1 MQDTR
6 LGSYGRLHQGSAR
19 EDNRNVQIEHR
30 LVLNF
35 KLILKHFR
43 KNFKNNFVC
52 FRSIVPDNFND
63 LLQVY
68 TANGFRVIAMA
79 GKSLDSSVSWSHAC
93 KMPRDVIESD
103 LTFYGFLIMQNAIKP
118 ETIPVIEELT
128 KAGLRS
134 VMVTGEIGDA
144 ICLDI
149 ESPSLILF
157 VIVLLL
163 CPKQE
168 TICLLLFAWLE
179 SAAWFRRQTR

>member
-1 MQDTR
+1 
-6 LGSYGRLHQGSAR
+6 
-19 EDNRNVQIEHR
+19 
-30 LVLNF
+30 
-35 KLILKHFR
+35 
-43 KNFKNNFVC
+43 
-52 FRSIVPDNFND
+52 
-63 LLQVY
+63 
-68 TANGFRVIAMA
+68 
-79 GKSLDSSVSWSHAC
+79 
-93 KMPRDVIESD
+93 MPRDVIESD